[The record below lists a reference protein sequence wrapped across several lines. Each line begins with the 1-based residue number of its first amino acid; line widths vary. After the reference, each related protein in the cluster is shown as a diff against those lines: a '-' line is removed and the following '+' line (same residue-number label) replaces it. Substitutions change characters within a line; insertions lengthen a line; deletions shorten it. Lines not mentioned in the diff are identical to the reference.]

1 MGVVLL
7 IIAILLAVLLVL
19 LAVPITVAFK
29 IDRIKEIKGQVDFH
43 WFFGLVRF
51 RVGIPGAAKPEP
63 QRKQK
68 KPTKKTSERKPGC
81 NASGVYALLKQPAFR
96 RRAIRFIK
104 NVLRATHARDIY
116 LRLRIGLGD
125 PADTGR
131 LWALLGPVASIATN
145 IRSAEVRIEPEFMDP
160 VLEVESHGKF
170 RLIPLQFIALAT
182 TFVMSPT
189 TLRAWRTLRQSNL

>member
-7 IIAILLAVLLVL
+7 IIAILLAVLIVL

-51 RVGIPGAAKPEP
+51 RVGIPSAVKPEP
-63 QRKQK
+63 QHKQK
-68 KPTKKTSERKPGC
+68 RTKKTSERKPG
-81 NASGVYALLKQPAFR
+81 GTPRRVYALLKQPVFR
-96 RRAIRFIK
+96 RRSIRFIK
-104 NVLRATHARDIY
+104 DVLRATHTRNIY

-125 PADTGR
+125 PADTGC
-131 LWALLGPVASIATN
+131 LWAFLGPVAGIATN
-145 IRSAEVRIEPEFMDP
+145 IRSAEVSIEPEFMDP
-160 VLEVESHGKF
+160 VLEVESHGEF

-182 TFVMSPT
+182 TFVVSPT
-189 TLRAWRTLRQSNL
+189 TLRAWCTLRKSNL

>member
-1 MGVVLL
+1 VGVVLL
-7 IIAILLAVLLVL
+7 NIAILLAVLLVL

-43 WFFGLVRF
+43 WLFGLVRF
-51 RVGIPGAAKPEP
+51 RVGIPGAAKPVP
-63 QRKQK
+63 QRKQ
-68 KPTKKTSERKPGC
+68 KPTKKTSERKPGY
-81 NASGVYALLKQPAFR
+81 NASGVYTLLKQPAFCR
-96 RRAIRFIK
+96 RTIRFIK
-104 NVLRATHARDIY
+104 KVLRTTHARDIY

-131 LWALLGPVASIATN
+131 LWALLGPIASIATN
-145 IRSAEVRIEPEFMDP
+145 IRSAEVHIEPEFMDP
-160 VLEVESHGKF
+160 VLEVESHGEF

-182 TFVMSPT
+182 TFVVSPT